1 MAAGS
6 KQEGGAPSQQT
17 LAAHASGSAASVRR
31 LRVQPHAEA
40 ARGAAVALAGK
51 ECESP
56 PSCLVLLAQPDFQ
69 ALGLREGGLA
79 CVFRAASESG
89 LARLQPAFVGVA
101 CSDSAAPGHLLA
113 PEALLSGWAA
123 AEGTTLHIRPASPE
137 ESNQLRKSS
146 SIKLHPQAKGSQ
158 GSDGP
163 TEAAETVKRFAWAS
177 AARREKNPSSQAA
190 AKDLALAWLA
200 ARRMDMGN
208 NDVPLCQGTQM
219 VVNGASFI
227 ITVEASMGAGAVVA
241 KENAEGLSFDF
252 GPPRPLRKQVQQKEE
267 DLEPKAAES
276 SKSLLKLPEIA
287 HRLEHETKRL
297 VNAFSM
303 NRERAQQQPQKPAP
317 QLPRPGGILV
327 VGGKESGRTAFAQA
341 VMDELKRN
349 VGSLAVNVQMSCP
362 ALYKREPQQA
372 REAMIQGVS
381 DAIARAPAAVFFDD
395 IDSLCAEQQQQQQ
408 QSIQHPEEGDSG
420 AAMHAHDLVS
430 MMDMCNA
437 EKNWRTRPVVYI
449 ATAKSSDS
457 LPKALTASLRFQRTV
472 ELPSVPVEQCG
483 ILLEREAA
491 RRGLKLAG
499 VEESTTKQLEGFT
512 APDVRHAVDR
522 AVHASASRL
531 LGQKAPSLTEQ
542 DVREGVK
549 GVLPAGV
556 RSLGASQNRNN
567 AEKAGW
573 ALVGGMQQVRDSLSE
588 QLELP
593 TKHAHVFKGA
603 PIRLPTGAMLYG
615 PPGSGKTLAAK
626 AAAHSANL
634 RLVSI
639 KGPEL
644 LNKYIGASE
653 ASVRSLFQ
661 RARAAAPCVLFF
673 DEFDAIAPR
682 RGNDNT
688 GVTDRVV
695 NQLLTELDGVESLAG
710 VYVLA
715 ATSRPDLI
723 DSALLR
729 PGRLDRMLYCGFPT
743 EKDRMEVL
751 QALAS
756 GANLANDVNL
766 QQVASQTNGMSGA
779 DLKGLLTD
787 AQLAALEELGSSDQD
802 SDELPPV
809 KQKHIDKALSNA
821 RISLSPSERQQL
833 EVIYNDFQATRS
845 SGGFDKTWSEA
856 HARMGTKSALY

>member
-1 MAAGS
+1 M
-6 KQEGGAPSQQT
+6 
-17 LAAHASGSAASVRR
+17 LAQHGSASPPGPIRR
-31 LRVQPHAEA
+31 LRAQPHADA
-40 ARGAAVALAGK
+40 AGGAGVELGNK
-51 ECESP
+51 NNHSP
-56 PSCLVLLAQPDFQ
+56 PTPLIQMNKSDFD
-69 ALGLREGGLA
+69 ALGFGERQSALA

-89 LARLQPAFVGVA
+89 LARLQPAFVGAVP
-101 CSDSAAPGHLLA
+101 SERAAPGHLLA
-113 PEALLSGWAA
+113 PDALLTGWAA
-123 AEGTTLHIRPASPE
+123 SEGSVLHVRAATME
-137 ESNQLRKSS
+137 ESNQLRKGAT
-146 SIKLHPQAKGSQ
+146 IKLHPQAKGSQ
-158 GSDGP
+158 VSEGA
-163 TEAAETVKRFAWAS
+163 TEQCEAVKRLAWAS
-177 AARREKNPSSQAA
+177 AARKEKNPSSHAA
-190 AKDLALAWLA
+190 ARELALAWLT
-200 ARRMDMGN
+200 ARRADMSGA
-208 NDVPLCQGTQM
+208 DVPLCQGTQM
-219 VVNGASFI
+219 VVNDGSFI
-227 ITVEASMGAGAVVA
+227 VTVEAAMGAGAVVA

-252 GPPRPLRKQVQQKEE
+252 GPPRPLRKQAQQKEE

-287 HRLEHETKRL
+287 HRLDKEAKRL
-297 VNAFSM
+297 VKAFSI
-303 NRERAQQQPQKPAP
+303 NRERAQQTDE
-317 QLPRPGGILV
+317 QLSATQQPRPGALLI

-341 VMDELKRN
+341 IMEELKRN
-349 VGSLAVNVQMSCP
+349 VDSLAVNVQMSCP

-408 QSIQHPEEGDSG
+408 QSIQHPDEGDSG

-430 MMDMCNA
+430 MIDTCNA
-437 EKNWRTRPVVYI
+437 EKNWRLRPCVFI

-457 LPKALTASLRFQRTV
+457 LPKALTSSLRFQRTV

-491 RRGLKLAG
+491 RRGLTLG
-499 VEESTTKQLEGFT
+499 NVEEETTKQLEGFT

-522 AVHASASRL
+522 AVHASAARL
-531 LGQKAPSLTEQ
+531 LGQKSPSLTEE

-556 RSLGASQNRNN
+556 RSLGASQNRNA
-567 AEKAGW
+567 AEKSGW
-573 ALVGGMQQVRDSLSE
+573 ALVGGMKTVRDSLSE

-593 TKHAHVFKGA
+593 TKHAHVFKNA

-615 PPGSGKTLAAK
+615 PPGCGKTLAAK

-729 PGRLDRMLYCGFPT
+729 PGRLDRMLYCGFPQ
-743 EKDRMEVL
+743 EKDRKEVL
-751 QALAS
+751 QALAN
-756 GANLANDVNL
+756 GANLASDVNL
-766 QQVASQTNGMSGA
+766 QQVATQTDGMSGA

-787 AQLAALEELGSSDQD
+787 AQLAALEEQTDRE
-802 SDELPPV
+802 ELPPV

-821 RISLSPSERQQL
+821 RVSLSPSERAQL
-833 EVIYNDFQATRS
+833 EMIYNDFQATRS
-845 SGGFDKTWSEA
+845 SGGFDKPNWAET
-856 HARMGTKSALY
+856 HAKMGSKSALY